1 MKYTQAH
8 RDSTKKR
15 HIWNE
20 VILYILILHRDIPKV
35 EDIMPALQKGIYCM
49 IPLKQGAE
57 SPQIHRHR
65 GQGGGMQGRGRGQE
79 LVFKG
84 RS

>member
-1 MKYTQAH
+1 
-8 RDSTKKR
+8 
-15 HIWNE
+15 
-20 VILYILILHRDIPKV
+20 
-35 EDIMPALQKGIYCM
+35 M

-84 RS
+84 RGVSVFQDVKNSGDWR